1 MAKHAVETPSYG
13 PVCEDITLPSG
24 KIVGMHRPN
33 GYGIVHFLSLHDN
46 ETIPDEDIKAKYE
59 FAVNLLTL
67 VTELSMD
74 DLMKM
79 YDLDL
84 EVLIKNMSRF
94 LPSVETKE

>member
-1 MAKHAVETPSYG
+1 MAKHVAQTFSYG
-13 PVCEDITLPSG
+13 PVCEDVTLPSG
-24 KIVGMHRPN
+24 QIVGMHRPN

-67 VTELSMD
+67 VTDLSTD
-74 DLMKM
+74 YLMNM
-79 YDLDL
+79 YDVDL

-94 LPSVETKE
+94 LPSVETKK